1 MTPAAGPRDRK
12 RPHEIRTGSDTPSTS
27 DHAKDPMSEIAFHLI
42 DDPAD
47 DAFWYF
53 AAELCAEQA
62 EAEQPTYVV
71 CANLAHVEG
80 FDDYLWSY
88 RGDRF
93 VPHTADPEDAAHAP
107 IFIGCDPEAGGFARV
122 INLSGAPVPR
132 PTERE
137 HIDEV
142 VPAGDQPRDEAR
154 TRWRQ
159 YKAAG
164 ATITHQKIDSVRS
177 ANA

>member
-1 MTPAAGPRDRK
+1 
-12 RPHEIRTGSDTPSTS
+12 
-27 DHAKDPMSEIAFHLI
+27 MSEIAFHLI
-42 DDPAD
+42 DDPAS

-53 AAELCAEQA
+53 AAELCAERA

-71 CANLAHVEG
+71 CANLGHVEG

-107 IFIGCDPEAGGFARV
+107 VFIGCDPEAGGFARV
-122 INLSGAPVPR
+122 INLSGTTIAR

-142 VPAGDQPRDEAR
+142 VPPGDQPRDEAR
-154 TRWRQ
+154 GRWRQ

-164 ATITHQKIDSVRS
+164 ATITHQRIESVRP
-177 ANA
+177 NEH